1 MESTLIS
8 SDSHPVQTG
17 VPGQHP
23 PEGLLD
29 QGAGAGS
36 SWARRRLRALDRYMV
51 MSIGITLVL
60 AIALIEGSRSD
71 LSAYWAQH
79 RTIGT
84 SAYVTDSQAQY
95 DGHRDSALD
104 VQFKAMGT
112 GQVTTSVFPNR
123 HLHLPADRRVPI
135 RYAPGDP
142 QINAFYAGP
151 GGDYFH
157 YSPGSALLEAII
169 SSALAVALLLLV
181 GGRWLARIRVARS
194 PTTTLLS
201 SQGRSRV
208 MHVNGHWLGQPAA
221 AAGHGPELL
230 WSRTAKKVKDGL
242 LEVHGNLQPNQWLV
256 LREVH
261 TGRWLWPTTKSEP
274 ILGTGL
280 PTIEFDRP
288 WDVIGGARI
297 LLSAYVALA
306 DYIRNLPFF
315 INRDTTGARHS
326 FIGLPRP
333 VLRVVFGIHARRYVR
348 HLQDGLTRQLLR
360 DPNMKNEDRDA
371 LVDLRTDGDAFIASL
386 RVHRAFLRLF
396 SLVSTVPVVLGLWYA
411 IFPRASHS
419 LKHGGDLVLPA
430 FVVAMSVALLPL
442 IWLNRGVLRK
452 RSLIEAKFI
461 AVNSPDDAFGP
472 VRPRTWASADLE
484 HQLSDDLGGLAVVP
498 WEHYAW
504 LRRTVGAFFVGGLAF
519 AMMLADAARRTYS
532 ADVVS
537 ILVPSL
543 VVAAALVLYRPEGVS
558 TFLRRGRSSLRLS
571 ALLEGSAPDQTSA
584 AAISANACGSLSI
597 TAASRSYAGQR

>member
-1 MESTLIS
+1 M
-8 SDSHPVQTG
+8 
-17 VPGQHP
+17 
-23 PEGLLD
+23 
-29 QGAGAGS
+29 
-36 SWARRRLRALDRYMV
+36 
-51 MSIGITLVL
+51 
-60 AIALIEGSRSD
+60 
-71 LSAYWAQH
+71 
-79 RTIGT
+79 
-84 SAYVTDSQAQY
+84 
-95 DGHRDSALD
+95 
-104 VQFKAMGT
+104 
-112 GQVTTSVFPNR
+112 TTAVFPNK
-123 HLHLPADRRVPI
+123 HLHLPANRRVPI

-142 QINAFYAGP
+142 QTDAFYAGP

-157 YSPGSALLEAII
+157 YSPGSSLLEAII
-169 SSALAVALLLLV
+169 SSALAIALLLLV

-194 PTTTLLS
+194 PATTLLS
-201 SQGRSRV
+201 SQGRNRV
-208 MHVNGHWLGQPAA
+208 MHVNGHWIGQHAGAA
-221 AAGHGPELL
+221 SHGPELL
-230 WSRTAKKVKDGL
+230 WTRTAKKVKDGL

-274 ILGTGL
+274 VLGTGL
-280 PTIEFDRP
+280 PTIECDRP
-288 WDVIGGARI
+288 WDVNGGARI

-360 DPNMKNEDRDA
+360 DPDMKNEDRDA
-371 LVDLRTDGDAFIASL
+371 LVDLRTDGDAFIESL

-419 LKHGGDLVLPA
+419 LKHGGDFILPA
-430 FVVAMSVALLPL
+430 FVVAMSLTLLPL

-452 RSLIEAKFI
+452 RSLVEATFI
-461 AVNSPDDAFGP
+461 AVRSPDDAFGP
-472 VRPRTWASADLE
+472 GQPRMWAAADLE
-484 HQLSDDLGGLAVVP
+484 HQLSNELGGLAVVQ

-504 LRRTVGAFFVGGLAF
+504 LRRGLGAIFVGGLAF
-519 AMMLADAARRTYS
+519 AMMLADAARRAYS

-543 VVAAALVLYRPEGVS
+543 IVAAAMVLYRPEGLPAFPRRRPVVVENLH
-558 TFLRRGRSSLRLS
+558 TFGGPDAKRYVGIDGPLQRLCLVEYHHGVEELCGPVLSSS
-571 ALLEGSAPDQTSA
+571 CESDGH
-584 AAISANACGSLSI
+584 
-597 TAASRSYAGQR
+597 